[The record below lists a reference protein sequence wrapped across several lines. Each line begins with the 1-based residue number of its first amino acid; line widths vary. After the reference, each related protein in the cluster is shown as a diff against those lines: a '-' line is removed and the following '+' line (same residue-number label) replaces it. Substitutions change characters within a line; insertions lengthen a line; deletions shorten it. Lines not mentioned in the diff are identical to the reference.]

1 MSNLEEYIKQ
11 NLEAFDDQELPEGH
25 RERFEAKLA
34 EVEERPALRQSSG
47 TALRQSSGT
56 ALRQISGTALRQNPG
71 TALRQS
77 SGIAQKPNSAT
88 VLRPRSGKVWWWTAI
103 AGVAAAVAAV
113 AIFINQPASSQ
124 KDWFA
129 DIPEDQ
135 ASICQAYYD
144 QMAAMYS
151 DILMTD
157 VDGSKEAQLMTIAEE
172 TIPMIDQLPEE
183 MGEEERALILKEYYS
198 DLLEGIEKIGR
209 IK

>member
-25 RERFEAKLA
+25 LERFEAKLA
-34 EVEERPALRQSSG
+34 GLEERPALRQSSG
-47 TALRQSSGT
+47 TAQ
-56 ALRQISGTALRQNPG
+56 QPG
-71 TALRQS
+71 Q
-77 SGIAQKPNSAT
+77 
-88 VLRPRSGKVWWWTAI
+88 RPVKIWWWTAI

-113 AIFINQPASSQ
+113 AIFINQPTTSQ

-144 QMAAMYS
+144 QMAVMYS

-183 MGEEERALILKEYYS
+183 LGEEERALILKEYYS

>member
-25 RERFEAKLA
+25 LERFEAKLA
-34 EVEERPALRQSSG
+34 GLEERPALRPGSGGAALSSSG
-47 TALRQSSGT
+47 T
-56 ALRQISGTALRQNPG
+56 
-71 TALRQS
+71 
-77 SGIAQKPNSAT
+77 
-88 VLRPRSGKVWWWTAI
+88 VLRSRPIKVWWWTAI
-103 AGVAAAVAAV
+103 AGVAAAVASVAV
-113 AIFINQPASSQ
+113 FIDQPTSSQ

-129 DIPEDQ
+129 EVPEDQ

-144 QMAAMYS
+144 QMAMMYS

-198 DLLEGIEKIGR
+198 DLLEGIEKIGK

>member
-25 RERFEAKLA
+25 LERFEAKLA
-34 EVEERPALRQSSG
+34 GLEERPALRQSSG
-47 TALRQSSGT
+47 TAQEFSSGT
-56 ALRQISGTALRQNPG
+56 AQQPG
-71 TALRQS
+71 Q
-77 SGIAQKPNSAT
+77 
-88 VLRPRSGKVWWWTAI
+88 RPIKIWWWTAI

-113 AIFINQPASSQ
+113 AIFINQPTTSQ

-144 QMAAMYS
+144 QMAVMYS

-183 MGEEERALILKEYYS
+183 LGEEERALILKEYYS

>member
-1 MSNLEEYIKQ
+1 MTDLEEYIKQ
-11 NLEAFDDQELPEGH
+11 NREAFDDQGLPEGH
-25 RERFEAKLA
+25 LERFMERMVGLA
-34 EVEERPALRQSSG
+34 RHEVDASRHEESRGGRVRWWRPVAWL
-47 TALRQSSGT
+47 A
-56 ALRQISGTALRQNPG
+56 
-71 TALRQS
+71 
-77 SGIAQKPNSAT
+77 
-88 VLRPRSGKVWWWTAI
+88 
-103 AGVAAAVAAV
+103 VAAALAGVV
-113 AIFINQPASSQ
+113 IFINRPGAVQ

-172 TIPMIDQLPEE
+172 TIPLIDQLPEE

>member
-25 RERFEAKLA
+25 LERFEAKLA
-34 EVEERPALRQSSG
+34 GLEERSAQ
-47 TALRQSSGT
+47 Q
-56 ALRQISGTALRQNPG
+56 PG
-71 TALRQS
+71 Q
-77 SGIAQKPNSAT
+77 
-88 VLRPRSGKVWWWTAI
+88 RPVKIWWWTAI

-113 AIFINQPASSQ
+113 AIFINQPTTSQ

-144 QMAAMYS
+144 QMAVMYS

-183 MGEEERALILKEYYS
+183 LGEEERALILKEYYS

>member
-25 RERFEAKLA
+25 FERFEAKLA
-34 EVEERPALRQSSG
+34 VLEERPALRQSSG

-56 ALRQISGTALRQNPG
+56 AQQPG
-71 TALRQS
+71 Q
-77 SGIAQKPNSAT
+77 
-88 VLRPRSGKVWWWTAI
+88 RPVKIWWWTAI

-113 AIFINQPASSQ
+113 AIFINQPTTSQ

-144 QMAAMYS
+144 QMAVMYS

>member
-25 RERFEAKLA
+25 LERFEAKLA
-34 EVEERPALRQSSG
+34 GLEERPALRQSSG

-56 ALRQISGTALRQNPG
+56 AQQPG
-71 TALRQS
+71 Q
-77 SGIAQKPNSAT
+77 
-88 VLRPRSGKVWWWTAI
+88 RPVKIWWWTAI

-113 AIFINQPASSQ
+113 AIFINQPTTSQ

-144 QMAAMYS
+144 QMAVMYS

-183 MGEEERALILKEYYS
+183 LGEEERALILKEYYS

>member
-25 RERFEAKLA
+25 LERFEAKLA
-34 EVEERPALRQSSG
+34 GLEERPALRQSSG
-47 TALRQSSGT
+47 TALRPGSGTTQEISSGTTLRPGSGTAQEISSGT
-56 ALRQISGTALRQNPG
+56 AQQPG
-71 TALRQS
+71 Q
-77 SGIAQKPNSAT
+77 
-88 VLRPRSGKVWWWTAI
+88 RPVKIWWWTAI

-113 AIFINQPASSQ
+113 AIFINQPTTSQ

-135 ASICQAYYD
+135 ALICQAYYD
-144 QMAAMYS
+144 QMAVMYS

-183 MGEEERALILKEYYS
+183 LGEEERALILKEYYS

>member
-25 RERFEAKLA
+25 LERFEAKLA
-34 EVEERPALRQSSG
+34 GLEERPAQ
-47 TALRQSSGT
+47 Q
-56 ALRQISGTALRQNPG
+56 PG
-71 TALRQS
+71 
-77 SGIAQKPNSAT
+77 P
-88 VLRPRSGKVWWWTAI
+88 RPVKIWWWTAI

-113 AIFINQPASSQ
+113 AIFINQPTTSQ

-144 QMAAMYS
+144 QMAVMYS

-183 MGEEERALILKEYYS
+183 LGEEERALILKEYYS

>member
-25 RERFEAKLA
+25 LERFEAKLA
-34 EVEERPALRQSSG
+34 GLEERPALRQSSG
-47 TALRQSSGT
+47 TAQ
-56 ALRQISGTALRQNPG
+56 QPG
-71 TALRQS
+71 Q
-77 SGIAQKPNSAT
+77 
-88 VLRPRSGKVWWWTAI
+88 RPVKIWWWTAI
-103 AGVAAAVAAV
+103 AGVAAALAAV
-113 AIFINQPASSQ
+113 AIFINQPTTSQ

-144 QMAAMYS
+144 QMAVMYS

-183 MGEEERALILKEYYS
+183 LGEEERALILKEYYS

>member
-25 RERFEAKLA
+25 LERFEAKLA
-34 EVEERPALRQSSG
+34 GLEERPALRQSSG

-56 ALRQISGTALRQNPG
+56 AQEISSGTAQQPG
-71 TALRQS
+71 Q
-77 SGIAQKPNSAT
+77 
-88 VLRPRSGKVWWWTAI
+88 RPVKIWWWTAI

-113 AIFINQPASSQ
+113 AIFINQPTTSQ

-144 QMAAMYS
+144 QMAVMYS

-172 TIPMIDQLPEE
+172 TIPMSDQLPEE

>member
-11 NLEAFDDQELPEGH
+11 NLEAFDDQELPDGH
-25 RERFEAKLA
+25 LERFEAKLA
-34 EVEERPALRQSSG
+34 GLEERPALRQSSG
-47 TALRQSSGT
+47 TTQEISSGT
-56 ALRQISGTALRQNPG
+56 AQQPG
-71 TALRQS
+71 Q
-77 SGIAQKPNSAT
+77 
-88 VLRPRSGKVWWWTAI
+88 RPVKIWWWTAI

-113 AIFINQPASSQ
+113 AIFINQPTTSQ

-144 QMAAMYS
+144 QMAVMYS

-183 MGEEERALILKEYYS
+183 LGEEERALILKEYYS

>member
-25 RERFEAKLA
+25 LERFEAKLA
-34 EVEERPALRQSSG
+34 GLEERLALRQSSG
-47 TALRQSSGT
+47 PAQE
-56 ALRQISGTALRQNPG
+56 ISPG
-71 TALRQS
+71 TAQQP
-77 SGIAQKPNSAT
+77 GP
-88 VLRPRSGKVWWWTAI
+88 RPIKIWWWTAI

-113 AIFINQPASSQ
+113 AIFINQPTTSH

-144 QMAAMYS
+144 QMAVMYS

-198 DLLEGIEKIGR
+198 DLLEGIEKIR
-209 IK
+209 KIK

>member
-25 RERFEAKLA
+25 LERFEAKLA
-34 EVEERPALRQSSG
+34 GLEERLALRQSSG
-47 TALRQSSGT
+47 TAQ
-56 ALRQISGTALRQNPG
+56 QPG
-71 TALRQS
+71 Q
-77 SGIAQKPNSAT
+77 
-88 VLRPRSGKVWWWTAI
+88 RPVKIWWWTAI

-113 AIFINQPASSQ
+113 AIFINQPTTSQ

-144 QMAAMYS
+144 QMAVMYS

-183 MGEEERALILKEYYS
+183 LGEEERALILKEYYS

>member
-11 NLEAFDDQELPEGH
+11 NLEAFDDQELPEGDL
-25 RERFEAKLA
+25 ERFEAKLA
-34 EVEERPALRQSSG
+34 GLEERSALRQSS
-47 TALRQSSGT
+47 A
-56 ALRQISGTALRQNPG
+56 P
-71 TALRQS
+71 
-77 SGIAQKPNSAT
+77 

>member
-25 RERFEAKLA
+25 LERFEAKLA
-34 EVEERPALRQSSG
+34 GLEERPALRQSSG
-47 TALRQSSGT
+47 TAQ
-56 ALRQISGTALRQNPG
+56 QPG
-71 TALRQS
+71 Q
-77 SGIAQKPNSAT
+77 
-88 VLRPRSGKVWWWTAI
+88 RPVKIWWWTAI

-113 AIFINQPASSQ
+113 AIFINQPTTSQ

-144 QMAAMYS
+144 QMAVMYS

>member
-25 RERFEAKLA
+25 LERFEAKLA
-34 EVEERPALRQSSG
+34 GLEERPALRQSSG
-47 TALRQSSGT
+47 TAQ
-56 ALRQISGTALRQNPG
+56 QPG
-71 TALRQS
+71 Q
-77 SGIAQKPNSAT
+77 
-88 VLRPRSGKVWWWTAI
+88 RPIKIWWWTAI

-113 AIFINQPASSQ
+113 AIFINQPTTSQ

-144 QMAAMYS
+144 QMAVMYS

-183 MGEEERALILKEYYS
+183 LGEEERALILKEYYS
-198 DLLEGIEKIGR
+198 DLLEGIEKIR
-209 IK
+209 KIK

>member
-1 MSNLEEYIKQ
+1 M
-11 NLEAFDDQELPEGH
+11 
-25 RERFEAKLA
+25 
-34 EVEERPALRQSSG
+34 
-47 TALRQSSGT
+47 
-56 ALRQISGTALRQNPG
+56 
-71 TALRQS
+71 
-77 SGIAQKPNSAT
+77 
-88 VLRPRSGKVWWWTAI
+88 
-103 AGVAAAVAAV
+103 AAV
-113 AIFINQPASSQ
+113 AIFINQPTTSQ

-144 QMAAMYS
+144 QMAVMYS

>member
-1 MSNLEEYIKQ
+1 MSNFEEYIKQ

-25 RERFEAKLA
+25 LERFEAKLTGL
-34 EVEERPALRQSSG
+34 EERPAQ
-47 TALRQSSGT
+47 Q
-56 ALRQISGTALRQNPG
+56 PG
-71 TALRQS
+71 Q
-77 SGIAQKPNSAT
+77 
-88 VLRPRSGKVWWWTAI
+88 RPVKIWWWTAI

-113 AIFINQPASSQ
+113 AIFINQPTTSQ

-144 QMAAMYS
+144 QMAVMYS

-183 MGEEERALILKEYYS
+183 LGEEERALILKEYYS

>member
-11 NLEAFDDQELPEGH
+11 NLEALDDQELPEGH
-25 RERFEAKLA
+25 LERFEAKLTGL
-34 EVEERPALRQSSG
+34 EERPAQ
-47 TALRQSSGT
+47 Q
-56 ALRQISGTALRQNPG
+56 PG
-71 TALRQS
+71 Q
-77 SGIAQKPNSAT
+77 
-88 VLRPRSGKVWWWTAI
+88 RPVKIWWWTAI

-113 AIFINQPASSQ
+113 AIFINQPTTSQ

-144 QMAAMYS
+144 QMAVMYS
-151 DILMTD
+151 DILVTD

-183 MGEEERALILKEYYS
+183 LGEEERALILKEYYS

>member
-25 RERFEAKLA
+25 LERFEAKLA
-34 EVEERPALRQSSG
+34 GLAERPALRQSSG
-47 TALRQSSGT
+47 TAQ
-56 ALRQISGTALRQNPG
+56 QPG
-71 TALRQS
+71 Q
-77 SGIAQKPNSAT
+77 
-88 VLRPRSGKVWWWTAI
+88 RPIKIWWWTAI

-113 AIFINQPASSQ
+113 AIFINQPTTSQ

-144 QMAAMYS
+144 QMAVMYS

-183 MGEEERALILKEYYS
+183 LGEEERALILKEYYS

>member
-25 RERFEAKLA
+25 LDRFEAKL
-34 EVEERPALRQSSG
+34 EGLGERPALRQSSG
-47 TALRQSSGT
+47 TAQEISLGTTQQSGS
-56 ALRQISGTALRQNPG
+56 
-71 TALRQS
+71 
-77 SGIAQKPNSAT
+77 
-88 VLRPRSGKVWWWTAI
+88 RPIKVWWWTAI

-113 AIFINQPASSQ
+113 ALFINQPTTSQ

-144 QMAAMYS
+144 QMAVMYS

-183 MGEEERALILKEYYS
+183 LGEEERALILKEYYS

>member
-25 RERFEAKLA
+25 LERFEAKLA
-34 EVEERPALRQSSG
+34 GLEERLALRQSSG
-47 TALRQSSGT
+47 TAQEISSGT
-56 ALRQISGTALRQNPG
+56 AQQSGQ
-71 TALRQS
+71 
-77 SGIAQKPNSAT
+77 
-88 VLRPRSGKVWWWTAI
+88 RPVKIWWWTAI
-103 AGVAAAVAAV
+103 AGVAATVAAV
-113 AIFINQPASSQ
+113 AIFINQPTTSH

-144 QMAAMYS
+144 QMAVMYS

-183 MGEEERALILKEYYS
+183 LGEEERALILKEYYS

>member
-25 RERFEAKLA
+25 FERFEAKLTGL
-34 EVEERPALRQSSG
+34 EERPALRQSSG
-47 TALRQSSGT
+47 TAQQSG
-56 ALRQISGTALRQNPG
+56 P
-71 TALRQS
+71 
-77 SGIAQKPNSAT
+77 
-88 VLRPRSGKVWWWTAI
+88 RPIKIWWWTAI

-113 AIFINQPASSQ
+113 AIFINQPTTSQ

-144 QMAAMYS
+144 QMAVMYS

-183 MGEEERALILKEYYS
+183 LGEEERALILKEYYS